1 MGFTTI
7 EIKQEN
13 GLDVMIGAET
23 AKEALES
30 LLKEMWLIWRIAVNA
45 YENQEV
51 SNKGGNE

>member
-23 AKEALES
+23 AQEALES
-30 LLKEMWLIWRIAVNA
+30 LLREMWLILGIAVNV

-51 SNKGGNE
+51 SK